1 MGSKVSLSHSQL
13 STTCPY
19 PRPDRSSSS
28 PPHSTSLRSSLIL
41 CSHLC
46 LGLPSGLFPSGF
58 PTKTPYTSHISPIRN
73 TCPAYHIILDL
84 ITRTI
89 LGEWYC
95 SLSSSLCSCIL
106 STGKMDTPSPV
117 LIANCITSS
126 EYNTATQVQYSVLTW
141 NSTNWSRCANEKRKL
156 IHFVFSSLVSD
167 WF

>member
-1 MGSKVSLSHSQL
+1 MELQSSLPHSQVPA
-13 STTCPY
+13 TFPY
-19 PRPDRSSSS
+19 PQPDRSSPS
-28 PPHSTSLRSSLIL
+28 PPHCTSLRSSLIL

-46 LGLPSGLFPSGF
+46 LGLPSGLFPSSF
-58 PTKTPYTSHISPIRN
+58 PTKTLYTSHISPIRT
-73 TCPAYHIILDL
+73 TCPAHLIILDL

-95 SLSSSLCSCIL
+95 SLSYSLCSCLL
-106 STGKMDTPSPV
+106 SPGKMDTPSPV

-141 NSTNWSRCANEKRKL
+141 NSTNWTRWVNEKRKL
-156 IHFVFSSLVSD
+156 IHFVFSSLVSN